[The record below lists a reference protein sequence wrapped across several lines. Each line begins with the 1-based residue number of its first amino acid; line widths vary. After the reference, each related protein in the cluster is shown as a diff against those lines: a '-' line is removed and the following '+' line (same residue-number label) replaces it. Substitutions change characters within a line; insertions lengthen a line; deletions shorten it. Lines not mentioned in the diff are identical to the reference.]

1 MQTSE
6 QGIKMIIAFEGI
18 EEKAYKCPS
27 GVWTIGVGHTGKVDG
42 SPINAGMHI
51 TQEKAMQL
59 LRQDLAHFEEYIN
72 AEPYAKKLQQHQ
84 FDALISFIFNIGT
97 AAFHTSTM
105 RRKLRTGADKDSIAA
120 EFSRWVYGNT
130 DGRKNKLPGLVRRR
144 KIEAEI
150 FLGTNSKEVKQ

>member
-6 QGIKMIIAFEGI
+6 QGIKMIITFEGI

-42 SPINAGMHI
+42 RPINAGMHI

-59 LRQDLAHFEEYIN
+59 LHQDLAHFEEYIN

-84 FDALISFIFNIGT
+84 FDALVSFVFNVGR
-97 AAFHTSTM
+97 AAFHSSTM
-105 RRKLRTGADKDSIAA
+105 RRKLCSGADNDSVAA
-120 EFSRWVYGNT
+120 EFGRWIYGKK
-130 DGRKNKLPGLVRRR
+130 GMLPGLVRRR
-144 KIEAEI
+144 KIEAEM

>member
-27 GVWTIGVGHTGKVDG
+27 GVWTIGVGHTGEVDDR
-42 SPINAGMHI
+42 PINAGMHI

-84 FDALISFIFNIGT
+84 FDALVSFVFNVGR
-97 AAFHTSTM
+97 AAFHSSTM
-105 RRKLRTGADKDSIAA
+105 RRKLCSGADNDSVAA
-120 EFSRWVYGNT
+120 EFGRWIYGKK
-130 DGRKNKLPGLVRRR
+130 GMLPGLVRRR

-150 FLGTNSKEVKQ
+150 FLGTDSKEVKQ

>member
-27 GVWTIGVGHTGKVDG
+27 GVWTIGVGHTGEVDDR
-42 SPINAGMHI
+42 PINAGMHI

-84 FDALISFIFNIGT
+84 FDALISFIFNVGRT
-97 AAFHTSTM
+97 AFHLSTM
-105 RRKLRTGADKDSIAA
+105 RRKLCSGADNDSVAT
-120 EFSRWVYGNT
+120 EFGRWIYGKK
-130 DGRKNKLPGLVRRR
+130 GMLPGLVRRR
-144 KIEAEI
+144 KIEAEM

>member
-27 GVWTIGVGHTGKVDG
+27 GVWTIGVGHTGEVDDR
-42 SPINAGMHI
+42 PINAGMHI

-84 FDALISFIFNIGT
+84 FEALVSFVFNVGR
-97 AAFHTSTM
+97 AAFHSSTM
-105 RRKLRTGADKDSIAA
+105 RRKLCSGADNDSVAA
-120 EFSRWVYGNT
+120 EFGRWIYGKK
-130 DGRKNKLPGLVRRR
+130 GMLPGLVRRR
-144 KIEAEI
+144 KIEAEM

>member
-27 GVWTIGVGHTGKVDG
+27 GVWTIGVGHTEKIDG
-42 SPINAGMHI
+42 RPINAGMHI

-59 LRQDLAHFEEYIN
+59 LHQDLAHFEEYIN

-84 FDALISFIFNIGT
+84 FDALVSFVFNVGR
-97 AAFHTSTM
+97 AAFHSSTM
-105 RRKLRTGADKDSIAA
+105 RRKLCSGADKDSIAA
-120 EFSRWVYGNT
+120 EFGRWIYGKK
-130 DGRKNKLPGLVRRR
+130 GMLPGLVRRR
-144 KIEAEI
+144 KIEAEM

>member
-6 QGIKMIIAFEGI
+6 QGIKMITAFEGI

-84 FDALISFIFNIGT
+84 FDALVSFIFNVGPPPCAGNCAQEPTKIPSPQNSADGST
-97 AAFHTSTM
+97 AMPTEGKTNCQV
-105 RRKLRTGADKDSIAA
+105 LCVA
-120 EFSRWVYGNT
+120 E
-130 DGRKNKLPGLVRRR
+130 K
-144 KIEAEI
+144 
-150 FLGTNSKEVKQ
+150 

>member
-27 GVWTIGVGHTGKVDG
+27 GVWTIGVGHTGEVDDR
-42 SPINAGMHI
+42 PINAGMHI

-84 FDALISFIFNIGT
+84 FDALVSFVFNVGR
-97 AAFHTSTM
+97 AAFHSSTM
-105 RRKLRTGADKDSIAA
+105 RRKLCSGADNDSVAA
-120 EFSRWVYGNT
+120 EFGRWIYGKK
-130 DGRKNKLPGLVRRR
+130 GMLPGLVRRR
-144 KIEAEI
+144 KIEAEM

>member
-27 GVWTIGVGHTGKVDG
+27 GVWTIGVGHTGEVDDR
-42 SPINAGMHI
+42 PINAGMHI

-84 FDALISFIFNIGT
+84 FDALVSFVFNVGR
-97 AAFHTSTM
+97 AAFQSSTM
-105 RRKLRTGADKDSIAA
+105 RRKLCSGADNDSVAA
-120 EFSRWVYGNT
+120 EFGRWIYGKK
-130 DGRKNKLPGLVRRR
+130 GMLPGLVRRR
-144 KIEAEI
+144 KIEAEM

>member
-42 SPINAGMHI
+42 RPINAGMHI
-51 TQEKAMQL
+51 TQGKAMQL
-59 LRQDLAHFEEYIN
+59 LHQDLAHFEEYIN

-84 FDALISFIFNIGT
+84 FDALVSFILNIGT

-120 EFSRWVYGNT
+120 EFGRWIYGKK
-130 DGRKNKLPGLVRRR
+130 GMLPGLV
-144 KIEAEI
+144 
-150 FLGTNSKEVKQ
+150 

>member
-27 GVWTIGVGHTGKVDG
+27 GVWTIGVGHTGEVDDR
-42 SPINAGMHI
+42 PINAGMHI

-84 FDALISFIFNIGT
+84 FDALVSFVFNIGT
-97 AAFHTSTM
+97 AAFHSSTM
-105 RRKLRTGADKDSIAA
+105 RRKLCSGADNDSVAA
-120 EFSRWVYGNT
+120 EFGRWIYGKK
-130 DGRKNKLPGLVRRR
+130 GMLPGLVRRR
-144 KIEAEI
+144 KIEAEM
-150 FLGTNSKEVKQ
+150 FLGTYSKEVKQ

>member
-27 GVWTIGVGHTGKVDG
+27 GVWTIGVGHTGEVDDR
-42 SPINAGMHI
+42 PINAGMHI

-120 EFSRWVYGNT
+120 EFGRWVYGNA

-144 KIEAEI
+144 KIEAEM